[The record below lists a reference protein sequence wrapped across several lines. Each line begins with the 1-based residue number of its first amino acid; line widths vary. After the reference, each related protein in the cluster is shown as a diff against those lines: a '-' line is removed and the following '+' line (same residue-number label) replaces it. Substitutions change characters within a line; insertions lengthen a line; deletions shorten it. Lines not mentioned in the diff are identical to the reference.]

1 MIYASKLALNSP
13 KHAILDDGK
22 ITWSASA
29 PTGAWSVGDRLA
41 ARSVE
46 AIYESCNRDS
56 PPLIPPEFVVSMD
69 GLSRGAVPW
78 PLVIPQRVLYENLS
92 TISDELDE
100 LLAVVGEYSG
110 ALVSGR
116 SVLERLVPCR
126 IDLAALRV
134 AQSESQQIN
143 VLETFEPG
151 SDSMADP
158 VSYSHRTATGR
169 LTISGGPRILTL
181 QKSHRKILSS
191 RYDGG
196 RVYQIDF
203 VSLEPR
209 VLRLLRSGEAPSDIY
224 GSIAERLKGVDRRH
238 AKLAT
243 LKSLYGA
250 SSQSVREEI
259 GADAPKLM
267 REINDYFGLESLRR
281 RIVESDEPRNFWGR
295 PIPEARDPHLAISHY
310 AQSTAVDVS
319 LMGFSKIMDRI
330 ETEDLLVQP
339 VFVLHDALLIDC
351 HPDSIA
357 RMREIIG
364 EGVDIDRLGHFY
376 LSFEPAYVDKEG

>member
-1 MIYASKLALNSP
+1 MIYASRLALNSP
-13 KHAILDDGK
+13 KHAILRDNK
-22 ITWSASA
+22 IIWSESVSSD
-29 PTGAWSVGDRLA
+29 AWCIGDRSTS
-41 ARSVE
+41 RSIE
-46 AIYESCNRDS
+46 SIYESCDRDLPS
-56 PPLIPPEFVVSMD
+56 LIPPEFVSSMD

-100 LLAVVGEYSG
+100 LLAVVGDYSET
-110 ALVSGR
+110 LVAGR

-134 AQSESQQIN
+134 AQSESQQFN

-151 SDSMADP
+151 PDSMAEP
-158 VSYSHRTATGR
+158 VVYSHRTATGR
-169 LTISGGPRILTL
+169 LTVAEGPRILTL
-181 QKSHRKILSS
+181 QKAHRKILSS

-209 VLRLLRSGEAPSDIY
+209 VLRLLRSGEAPADIY
-224 GSIAERLKGVDRRH
+224 GAIAERLKGVDRRH

-250 SSQSVREEI
+250 SGQSVREEV
-259 GADAPKLM
+259 GADASRLM
-267 REINDYFGLESLRR
+267 KEINDYFGLESLRR
-281 RIVESDEPRNFWGR
+281 RIVESDEPKNFWGR
-295 PIPEARDPHLAISHY
+295 PISEARDPHLAVSHY
-310 AQSTAVDVS
+310 TQSTAVDVS
-319 LMGFSKIMDRI
+319 LMGFSIIMDRI
-330 ETEDLLVQP
+330 ESEDLLVQP

-351 HPDSIA
+351 HPDSID
-357 RMREIIG
+357 RMREIVS

-376 LSFEPAYVDKEG
+376 LSFEPAYVDEEG